1 MNQPITN
8 QLGKKILRRLVWTT
22 GIVAIFIASLWAI
35 AVFFEKDIEAYF
47 LSKLNQELN
56 TRVEIQEVSFSLLR
70 NFPSASI
77 SLEQVSADHSKP
89 FKGAGKLLT
98 AEHIDFN
105 FSIWNLLSGNYQ
117 VEKISVH
124 NGSIQ
129 INRNAD
135 KEINYQLLKKKES
148 ASKNEKFSFTLNSVE
163 LHKMDLLI
171 DDVPSKFKSSV
182 RIDDCNFSGNFNE
195 LTYDLKVEG
204 SLMANRISSNKQ
216 VYLQDRPVDL
226 ELDLQINQAEDKY
239 LIRKSLVTISAMEIS
254 LAGIY
259 KNLDNPYL
267 DMEAEGEELDIS
279 SFLSLLP
286 PGYDEK
292 IKDYKSD
299 GEMFAKCR
307 IKGSFSEDKY
317 PAVRVDFGLK
327 NAEIENKKENV
338 SLENVQLTGRYEN
351 NSGGFLNL
359 NGVQFI
365 LNGGKFNGSAEIRNF
380 NNPTFKFNV
389 DAKLNLSDINRFVS
403 TGVVSNLSGT
413 ADMKLLMNADVGSIK
428 TFDQGGYDNIIA
440 NGYLKLSD
448 AAFKIAGDTL
458 NYKAFNG
465 ELRFENNLVRVEQL
479 QGMLGKTDFKL
490 KGSLN
495 NLFAWLFGDKEPIG
509 INAVVESR
517 NVYLDE
523 LFERKSKASGSEEPY
538 KFRISPR
545 LSLNIRAKVNQLN
558 FRKFNASAISGVFD
572 VSGGQLS
579 AQQLNFNTMKGSVQ
593 MNGKA
598 ISNSEGKLLLSC
610 KAKLKKVDINRLFIE
625 FENFGQAVVKDENIR
640 GLVDADIDFEA
651 IATSTLSIDPSLV
664 YSKVDLIINQGQLI
678 RFEPLKALSKFI
690 SLNELMDV
698 KFSQLKNTIE
708 IRNSKIIIPQMD
720 IASNAIS
727 ISASGVHSF
736 DNIVEYHLRLL
747 LSDILAR
754 KAKKARKDVE
764 EFGVVEDDGLGR
776 TSLFISMKG
785 PVSDPIISYDSQ
797 GARAK
802 IKNDLVKEKQTMKQL
817 LKEEFGLFKK
827 DTSIVKP
834 TKDQKKQS
842 KVIISFDE
850 DEE

>member
-1 MNQPITN
+1 MNQAKTN
-8 QLGKKILRRLVWTT
+8 QLSKKIFRRLVWLS
-22 GIVAIFIASLWAI
+22 GIVGIFIVSLWAI
-35 AVFFEKDIEAYF
+35 AIFFEKDIEAFF

-56 TRVEIQEVSFSLLR
+56 TRVEIQDVSFSLLK
-70 NFPSASI
+70 NFPSASV
-77 SLEQVSADHSKP
+77 SLEHVSADHSKP
-89 FKGAGKLLT
+89 FIGAGKLLI

-105 FSIWNLLSGNYQ
+105 FSIWDLLSGNYQ
-117 VEKISVH
+117 VEKISIH

-135 KEINYQLLKKKES
+135 KDINYQLLKKK
-148 ASKNEKFSFTLNSVE
+148 ASTDKNEKFSFTLSSVD
-163 LHKMDLLI
+163 LYKMDLLI
-171 DDVPSKFKSSV
+171 DDVPSKFKTSL

-195 LTYDLKVEG
+195 TTYDLKVEG
-204 SLMANRISSNKQ
+204 SLLANSISSKKQ
-216 VYLQDRPVDL
+216 IYLQDRPIDL
-226 ELDLQINQAEDKY
+226 ELDMQINQSEDKY
-239 LIRKSLVTISAMEIS
+239 LIRKSLITISAMEIS
-254 LAGIY
+254 LAGIF
-259 KNLDNPYL
+259 KNLDKPYL
-267 DMEAEGEELDIS
+267 DMEAEGEDLDIG

-286 PGYDEK
+286 PGYDDK

-307 IKGSFSEDKY
+307 IKGVFSDDQV

-327 NAEIENKKENV
+327 NAEIENRKEKI
-338 SLENVQLTGRYEN
+338 SLENVQVAGRYEN
-351 NSGGFLNL
+351 TAGGYLNL
-359 NGVQFI
+359 NDVNFI
-365 LNGGKFNGSAEIRNF
+365 LNGGKFKGSAEFRNF
-380 NNPTFKFNV
+380 KNPTFKINA
-389 DAKLNLSDINRFVS
+389 DAKLNLADINRFVS

-413 ADMKLLMNADVGSIK
+413 ADMKLQMQADAGSIK
-428 TFDQGGYDNIIA
+428 TFDKGGYDNINAI
-440 NGYLKLSD
+440 GYLKLKD
-448 AAFKIAGDTL
+448 ASFKIEGDTL

-465 ELRFENNLVRVEQL
+465 ELRFENNFVKVEQL

-490 KGSLN
+490 KGSLK
-495 NLFAWLFGDKEPIG
+495 NLFAWLFGENESIG
-509 INAVVESR
+509 IDAVVESR

-558 FRKFNASAISGVFD
+558 FRKFSASAISGVFD

-598 ISNSEGKLLLSC
+598 ISNTEGKLLLSC
-610 KAKLKKVDINRLFIE
+610 KAKLKKVDINRLFFE

-651 IATSTLSIDPSLV
+651 IATSSLYIDPSLV
-664 YSKVDLIINQGQLI
+664 YSKVDLVINQGQLI
-678 RFEPLKALSKFI
+678 RFEPLEALSKFI
-690 SLNELMDV
+690 SVNELMDV

-720 IASNAIS
+720 IASSAIS

-747 LSDILAR
+747 LSDLLAK

-785 PVSDPIISYDSQ
+785 PVSDPVISYDSQ

-802 IKNDLVKEKQTMKQL
+802 IKNDLGKEKQTMKQL

-827 DTSIVKP
+827 DTSVVKS
-834 TKDQKKQS
+834 TKDPKKQS

>member
-1 MNQPITN
+1 MNQTKTK
-8 QLGKKILRRLVWTT
+8 QLGKKILRRLVWLS
-22 GIVAIFIASLWAI
+22 GIVGIFIAALWAI
-35 AVFFEKDIEAYF
+35 AFFFEKDMEAFF

-56 TRVEIQEVSFSLLR
+56 TRVEIQDVSFSLLR
-70 NFPSASI
+70 NFPSASV
-77 SLEQVSADHSKP
+77 SLERVSADHSKP
-89 FKGAGKLLT
+89 FKGAGKLLI

-117 VEKISVH
+117 VEKISIH

-135 KEINYQLLKKKES
+135 KDINYQLLKSK
-148 ASKNEKFSFTLNSVE
+148 ANTDKNEKFSFTLNSVN
-163 LHKMDLLI
+163 LYKMDLLI
-171 DDVPSKFKSSV
+171 DDVPSKFKTSL

-195 LTYDLKVEG
+195 TTYDLKVEG
-204 SLMANRISSNKQ
+204 SLLANSISSKKQ
-216 VYLQDRPVDL
+216 IYLQDRPIDL
-226 ELDLQINQAEDKY
+226 ELDMQINRSEDKY

-254 LAGIY
+254 LAGIF
-259 KNLDNPYL
+259 KNLEKPYL
-267 DMEAEGEELDIS
+267 DMEAEGEDLDIG

-286 PGYDEK
+286 PGYDDQ

-307 IKGSFSEDKY
+307 IKGVFSDDQI

-327 NAEIENKKENV
+327 NAEIENKKEKI
-338 SLENVQLTGRYEN
+338 SLENVQVAGRYEN
-351 NSGGFLNL
+351 TAGGYLNL
-359 NGVQFI
+359 NEVDFI
-365 LNGGKFNGSAEIRNF
+365 LNGGKFKGSGEIRNF
-380 NNPTFKFNV
+380 KNPTFKINA
-389 DAKLNLSDINRFVS
+389 DAKLNLADINRFVS
-403 TGVVSNLSGT
+403 TGVVSNLSGS
-413 ADMKLLMNADVGSIK
+413 AEMKLQMQADAGSIK
-428 TFDQGGYDNIIA
+428 TFDKGGYGNINAI
-440 NGYLKLSD
+440 GYLKLQD
-448 AAFKIAGDTL
+448 ASFKIKGDTL

-465 ELRFENNLVRVEQL
+465 QLRFENNFVKVEQF

-490 KGSLN
+490 KGSLK
-495 NLFAWLFGDKEPIG
+495 NLFAWLFGDNESIG
-509 INAVVESR
+509 IDAVVESR

-523 LFERKSKASGSEEPY
+523 LFERKSKVSGSEEPY

-545 LSLNIRAKVNQLN
+545 LNLNIRAKVNQLK
-558 FRKFNASAISGVFD
+558 FRKFNANSISGVFD
-572 VSGGQLS
+572 VSGEQLS

-598 ISNSEGKLLLSC
+598 ISNTEGKLLLSC
-610 KAKLKKVDINRLFIE
+610 KAKLKKVDINRLFFE
-625 FENFGQAVVKDENIR
+625 FENFGQTIVKDENIR

-651 IATSTLSIDPSLV
+651 IATSTLSIDLSLV
-664 YSKVDLIINQGQLI
+664 YSKVDLVINQGQLI
-678 RFEPLKALSKFI
+678 RFEPLEALSKFI
-690 SLNELMDV
+690 SVNELMDV

-720 IASNAIS
+720 IASSAIS

-736 DNIVEYHLRLL
+736 DNIVEYHLKLL
-747 LSDILAR
+747 LSDILAK

-764 EFGVVEDDGLGR
+764 EFGIVEDDGLGR
-776 TSLFISMKG
+776 TSLFISMIG
-785 PVSDPIISYDSQ
+785 PVSDPVISYDSQ

-802 IKNDLVKEKQTMKQL
+802 IKNDLGKEKQSMKQL

-827 DTSIVKP
+827 DTSTVKP
-834 TKDQKKQS
+834 TKDPKKQS